1 MSHFTHINDS
11 CLVSKLLVFQRWM
24 SHGTVGH
31 ASCVSRPNAF
41 FFPLYIW
48 MCHSLFFQIWMSH
61 IALLDTRHVTYEW
74 FMSHTWIWDASCV
87 SRPNAYINES
97 WHTHE
102 WVMAHTWMSHVT
114 HMHLGRIL
122 CLASKCLFFYEWI
135 MYGTHMNES
144 WLTHARLETRDK
156 RHDERA
162 SARMTH
168 SHVCHDSFISVPW
181 LIHICVMTHSRDTRQ
196 ETWWACK
203 CTHA

>member
-1 MSHFTHINDS
+1 MSQFTHINDS

-87 SRPNAYINES
+87 SRPNACFFMNELC
-97 WHTHE
+97 
-102 WVMAHTWMSHVT
+102 MAHIWMSHDSLTRDSRHETRDMMSVQV
-114 HMHLGRIL
+114 HACVNI
-122 CLASKCLFFYEWI
+122 ASKCLLWDASHLWI
-135 MYGTHMNES
+135 WDASRHCGM
-144 WLTHARLETRDK
+144 LRLD
-156 RHDERA
+156 A
-162 SARMTH
+162 SH
-168 SHVCHDSFISVPW
+168 
-181 LIHICVMTHSRDTRQ
+181 IHKCDMAQLCMGDASRGLV
-196 ETWWACK
+196 
-203 CTHA
+203 